1 MRSIRI
7 LALLLALA
15 GPACG
20 REDWRGLV
28 QWSTTAGLSDTLAFS
43 TLDEAYFRHDAR
55 DDYTYDAYF
64 TLTRQ
69 MGGGVALFGQ
79 YLVAAL
85 EPENGSWATAE
96 WADGGVSWTTDLPY
110 VGRLRLQERVYARLD
125 SPAGWDH
132 HRPRVYLIRPFGDWT
147 LTVSDEVRFDLSGD
161 RAQDLF
167 RNRVF
172 VTAGW
177 KATDLLSLG
186 VGIFRNWDHE
196 DDGHWSA
203 WNGVQTVITV
213 TL

>member
-7 LALLLALA
+7 LALLLVLA
-15 GPACG
+15 GTARA

-28 QWSTTAGLSDTLAFS
+28 QWSTTVGLSDKLAFS
-43 TLDEAYFRHDAR
+43 TLGETYFRDDFR

-85 EPENGSWATAE
+85 EPEDGSWETAE
-96 WADGGVSWTTDLPY
+96 WADGGVSWTADLPH

-132 HRPRVYLIRPFGDWT
+132 HRPRVYLSRPLGDWT
-147 LTVSDEVRFDLSGD
+147 LTVSDELRLDLSGD
-161 RAQDLF
+161 RARDFF
-167 RNRVF
+167 RNRLF
-172 VTAGW
+172 ATATW
-177 KATDLLSLG
+177 KATEHLSLG

-213 TL
+213 AL